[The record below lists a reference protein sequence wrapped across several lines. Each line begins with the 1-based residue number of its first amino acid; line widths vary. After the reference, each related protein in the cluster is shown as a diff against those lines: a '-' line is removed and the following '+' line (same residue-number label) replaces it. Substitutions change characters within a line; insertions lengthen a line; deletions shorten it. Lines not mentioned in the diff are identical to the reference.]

1 MNTLK
6 VFPFLPLVIVSL
18 VLALFPS
25 VSVAQSEEGLPVTSV
40 RIEGNQLVSSQLI
53 RAQIRVREG
62 KPFARS
68 DIQKDITR
76 LFSLG
81 YFSDIKADVTRED
94 SNVEVT
100 YIVTERKI
108 IREVLILGNKTVKEE
123 DMRAVLSLRKGD
135 TYRPKSIEKDIAVIL
150 ALHKQK
156 GFFQASVNSSYREIS
171 ATEVEVLYEVTEG
184 PKARVRRI
192 IIENNESLTDKV
204 IRKRM
209 HLKARIL
216 WFGSLFNDEIF
227 KQDLETIKDLYAEH
241 GYIDAQIT
249 DARVDFLENAKRV
262 SLTIVVEEGDQ
273 YFVKSIEAAG
283 NTVFDDARL
292 IAFATTIPGNH
303 YNRIQVEQDAYKMQ
317 EFYSDQGYIL
327 AGVKPRIAVD
337 RKNKKIG
344 VTHQVSERDL
354 IYIAKVHVKGNVKTK
369 DAVIRRELT
378 VLPGDRFDGA
388 KIRRSRQKLLNT
400 QFFKDVYMETDD
412 TDDPKYRDLIFEV
425 EEQKTGQFNFGA
437 GFSSNDSLIG
447 QIQITQNNFDL
458 LNPPTFTGAGQRLNL
473 ALSPGTVTNEYRLGL
488 MEPYF
493 LGYSFAAG
501 FDLYYRDREYTEYDQ
516 QSQGA
521 GFRFGKRITDFS
533 SVGINYNYSSYE
545 ISNVDIDAPDTI
557 KDEEGDRTKSS
568 VTLSYTNDTRDSY
581 MDPTTGHRYTAS
593 VEFAGGPFGAETD
606 LVKLVGEARWYR
618 PLVRKLVLMTRL
630 EAGIVDEYGDSD
642 IVPLFERFFGGG
654 SNSVRGYDFRDVG
667 PREDGDPVGGKSKLE
682 GTLEV
687 SYPVVDMIRTYA
699 FFDFGQVW
707 GKVEDFGSEKINT
720 SVGLGIGLRT
730 PVGPLRLDYGYPL
743 NPDDDQGNGRL
754 HFTTGISF

>member
-1 MNTLK
+1 M
-6 VFPFLPLVIVSL
+6 
-18 VLALFPS
+18 LFSS
-25 VSVAQSEEGLPVTSV
+25 VTVAQSEEGLPVASV

-62 KPFARS
+62 KLFARS
-68 DIQKDITR
+68 DVQKDVTR

-81 YFSDIKADVTRED
+81 YFSDIKADVARKDDT
-94 SNVEVT
+94 VEVT

-108 IREVLILGNKTVKEE
+108 IREVLILGNKAVKEA
-123 DMRAVLSLRKGD
+123 DIRAVLSVRKGD
-135 TYRPKSIEKDIAVIL
+135 TYRPKSIEKDIASIL

-156 GFFQASVNSSYREIS
+156 GFFQAAVNSSYREIS
-171 ATEVEVLYEVTEG
+171 ATEVEVLFEVTEG
-184 PKARVRRI
+184 HKARVRRI

-209 HLKARIL
+209 KLKARVL

-249 DARVDFLENAKRV
+249 DARVDFLENVERV

-273 YFVKSIEAAG
+273 YFVNSIEVAG
-283 NTVFDDARL
+283 NTVFDNARL
-292 IAFATTIPGNH
+292 IAFAKTTPGEH
-303 YNRIQVEQDAYKMQ
+303 YNRTQVEQDAYAMQ

-327 AGVKPRIAVD
+327 AGIKPRIAVD
-337 RKNKKIG
+337 RENKKIG

-354 IYIAKVHVKGNVKTK
+354 IYIAKVDVKGNIKTK
-369 DAVIRRELT
+369 DAVIRRELN

-388 KIRRSRQKLLNT
+388 RIRRSRQKLLNT
-400 QFFKDVYMETDD
+400 QFFKDVNMETDE

-473 ALSPGTVTNEYRLGL
+473 ALRPGTLVNEYRLGL

-493 LGYSFAAG
+493 LGYPFAAG
-501 FDLYYRDREYTEYDQ
+501 FDLYYVDREYSEYDQ
-516 QSQGA
+516 QSQGV
-521 GFRFGKRITDFS
+521 GLRFGKKISDFS
-533 SVGINYNYSSYE
+533 SVGLSYGYSSYE
-545 ISNVDIDAPDTI
+545 ISNVDAEAPDTI
-557 KDEEGDRTKSS
+557 RDEEGTRTKSS
-568 VTLSYTNDTRDSY
+568 VTLSYTNDARDSY
-581 MDPTTGHRYTAS
+581 LDPTTGHRYTAS
-593 VEFAGGPFGAETD
+593 IEFAGGPFGAETD

-642 IVPLFERFFGGG
+642 IVPLFERFFAGG

-667 PREDGDPVGGKSKLE
+667 PHENGDPVGGKSKLE

-687 SYPVVDMIRTYA
+687 SYPIADMIRTYA
-699 FFDFGQVW
+699 FFDFGQAW
-707 GKVEDFGSEKINT
+707 GKVKDFGSEKINT